1 MQTRIRWCAPLLL
14 ALTTAL
20 MSGCGKSNPVAV
32 AGGGTGSAVDQSR
45 ISETLA
51 QTSPVFE
58 DGLMESPDPAALSS
72 SSPSGADALIHPLHY
87 WRRISDVRRTFEFAF
102 SDTDSTGRPTR
113 AVVTIRKYLAGTFN
127 VAFDATPG
135 DSTPFDSVGTVHKP
149 LHDLWERLVLLRR
162 VHFPTAT
169 DDEWKVAAVS
179 GARVSS
185 YDPASS
191 TAGHLAFGSTQIVR
205 LRIQSASGD
214 TVINDPLRF
223 FLLRRIPAF
232 GPNEDV
238 TLTATT
244 MTHTDVVVLLRG
256 GMRRRFHNNGDNTYT
271 IFWKT
276 SAEDGIHHIGVN
288 ALSNGTLFDDRAPYD
303 SQAWLFPYR
312 VKPSEVAELLP

>member
-1 MQTRIRWCAPLLL
+1 MQARIRWCARLLF
-14 ALTTAL
+14 ALSTAL
-20 MSGCGKSNPVAV
+20 MSGCGKGNPVAV
-32 AGGGTGSAVDQSR
+32 TGGQTGSAVEQSR
-45 ISETLA
+45 VSGTLA
-51 QTSPVFE
+51 QTSPAFE
-58 DGLMESPDPAALSS
+58 DGLMESPDPAALRSA
-72 SSPSGADALIHPLHY
+72 SPGGADALIHPLHY

-135 DSTPFDSVGTVHKP
+135 DSTRFDSVGVVHKP
-149 LHDLWERLVLLRR
+149 LHDLWERRVLLRR
-162 VHFPTAT
+162 VHLPAVS
-169 DDEWKVAAVS
+169 DDEWKLSAVS
-179 GARVSS
+179 GAQVSS
-185 YDPASS
+185 YDPARS
-191 TAGHLAFGSTQIVR
+191 TTGHLAFGSTRIVR

-214 TVINDPLRF
+214 TVIDDPLRF

-238 TLTATT
+238 TLTVTT
-244 MTHTDVVVLLRG
+244 MTNTDVVVLLRS

-312 VKPSEVAELLP
+312 VKPTEVDELLP